1 MAVRACRVTCRDAQG
16 VEHTVQ
22 VTAQS
27 LFEAVAQALRV
38 FRGHDWTDE
47 PNSDSASVV
56 VTIKPVEVEHRVRIR
71 DFQIWLESAPRSPAE
86 MALKRHLPGILGR

>member
-16 VEHTVQ
+16 IEHTAQ

-38 FRGHDWTDE
+38 FREHEWSDE
-47 PNSDSASVV
+47 PNSGSASVV
-56 VTIKPVEVEHRVRIR
+56 VTIKPAEVEHRVRIK
-71 DFQIWLESAPRSPAE
+71 DFQTWLASPPRSPAE
-86 MALKRHLPGILGR
+86 MALKRRLQNILDH

>member
-1 MAVRACRVTCRDAQG
+1 MAVRVCRVTWRDAQD

-38 FRGHDWTDE
+38 FREHDWNDD
-47 PNSDSASVV
+47 PDSGSASVV
-56 VTIKPVEVEHRVRIR
+56 VTIKQVEVEHRVRIK
-71 DFQIWLESAPRSPAE
+71 DFQTWLQSEARSPAE
-86 MALKRHLPGILGR
+86 MALKHRLSDILGR